1 MSKQYIEIV
10 NRASTIIITPKI
22 KANLNLC
29 MRLTHVSGPKVQIIR
44 TAIKKC
50 YTLPRVESTSCFLP
64 ALMVLSIL
72 SITNASIE
80 IVN

>member
-1 MSKQYIEIV
+1 MEMV
-10 NRASTIIITPKI
+10 NRARTIIMTPKI
-22 KANLNLC
+22 KANLNLY
-29 MRLTHVSGPKVQIIR
+29 MRLTQVRGPKVQMIR

-64 ALMVLSIL
+64 ALIVLSML